1 MPADSFPQEVIEQ
14 LKHYVYRLI
23 DPRNGETFYV
33 GKGQGNQVFS
43 HATGDFTDERGEEDA
58 TDLKL
63 LRIKEIKA
71 AGLDV
76 SHVIHRHG
84 IDSPRVA
91 YEIEAALI
99 DAYPGLTNK
108 VKGHSKSFGLRHAE
122 EIIREYKAEP
132 FHVRHRLLL
141 ISINVRFGYEDF
153 SVYEAVRCAWKV
165 NKRRA
170 EECELVLARKG
181 RIVVGVFRPEKW
193 IKATHNNFPKEL
205 DQDQCGKWGFVEK
218 TRRRKLRNCT
228 CIKGFQTNFCRRKVP
243 GPVQVLATLTAH
255 KPRALAAF
263 D

>member
-33 GKGQGNQVFS
+33 GKGQGNRVFG
-43 HATGDFTDERGEEDA
+43 HAAGDFMDERGEEDA

-76 SHVIHRHG
+76 SHVIHRYG
-84 IDSPRVA
+84 IESERVA

-122 EIIREYKAEP
+122 EIIREYAAEP
-132 FHVRHRLLL
+132 FHIRHRLLL
-141 ISINVRFGYEDF
+141 ISIGVRFGYEDF

-165 NKRRA
+165 SKRRA

-181 RIVVGVFRPEKW
+181 QIIVGVFRPEKW
-193 IKATHNNFPKEL
+193 IEATHNNFPKEL
-205 DQDQCGKWGFVEK
+205 DSDRPGKWGFVGKNVVPEVEK
-218 TRRRKLRNCT
+218 MYLHKRVPDRFLPK
-228 CIKGFQTNFCRRKVP
+228 KGAQTPFRYC
-243 GPVQVLATLTAH
+243 GPEGG
-255 KPRALAAF
+255 
-263 D
+263 